1 MHLVTRRTE
10 NFVSFSNSFTRF
22 SMSARLIFVVRVRP
36 KPSQQNDAVTL
47 P

>member
-1 MHLVTRRTE
+1 
-10 NFVSFSNSFTRF
+10 
-22 SMSARLIFVVRVRP
+22 MSARLIFIVRVRP